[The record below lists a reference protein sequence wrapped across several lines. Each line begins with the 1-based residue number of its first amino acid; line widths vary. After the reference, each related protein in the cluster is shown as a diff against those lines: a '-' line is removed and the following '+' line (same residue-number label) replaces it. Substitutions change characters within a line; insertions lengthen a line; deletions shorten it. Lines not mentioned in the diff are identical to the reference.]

1 MQGERARARPVG
13 RPAWE
18 LMGPEDVMGVDLR
31 EEGVRQGPGRTGD
44 LRRKEHL
51 CS

>member
-1 MQGERARARPVG
+1 MG

-18 LMGPEDVMGVDLR
+18 LMGPEDVVGVDLR

-44 LRRKEHL
+44 LRGGRSISAVSTLYKSL
-51 CS
+51 RF